1 MARIMRYKR
10 LDEVIADILTHNGAI
25 LARSEDGSLEVLAP
39 PHVSKALKVPE
50 YTRLRF
56 SYAEISDGTTYASYD
71 SEFFTSLGNLF
82 AGRGRFSIASCESYT
97 PNIEKLSRLISEK
110 IAFSNA
116 TFRLGKSEVK
126 NISYLLFY
134 FKYVALSDEKREGIL
149 SLLINEANLSTLPF
163 EHDATE
169 LKEIEDKP
177 QDTVKHRKAV
187 PFARQHSKT
196 FHRQN
201 WPKAGIERHEIK
213 KVFQSACSVSTRLVE
228 ERMADFIKSLERRLN
243 RDIRRVYEY
252 YDTLKKETKKVL
264 KKKALAK
271 AMSELNLLQKM
282 EEHASRHDMQ
292 AIERLQQDIDSRI
305 EKQIEDR
312 TIKGDGIDK
321 LFNKLDVIEAERKWK
336 IQDLVAKYAL
346 NIKIEPVSTIRI
358 NTQSTVFW
366 INIKRRLSS
375 RQFPITFN
383 PMTRQIDALPCESCF
398 NPQKPYYI
406 CDDELH
412 IICARCFKTC
422 PDCGKKYCI
431 ACYNI
436 CPKCRKMA
444 SLCGFCPPTGHR

>member
-10 LDEVIADILTHNGAI
+10 LDEVIADVLTHNGAV
-25 LARSEDGSLEVLAP
+25 LARNEEDGSLEVLAP
-39 PHVSKALKVPE
+39 PDVSKVLKIPE

-56 SYAEISDGTTYASYD
+56 SYDEISDGTIYASFD
-71 SEFFTSLGNLF
+71 SEFFISLGKLF
-82 AGRGRFSIASCESYT
+82 SGRGRFSIASCESHT
-97 PNIEKLSRLISEK
+97 PDIEKLSRLISEK
-110 IAFSNA
+110 IAFNNA

-149 SLLINEANLSTLPF
+149 PLLINEVNLSTLPF
-163 EHDATE
+163 EHGATE
-169 LKEIEDKP
+169 LKEIEDELK
-177 QDTVKHRKAV
+177 D
-187 PFARQHSKT
+187 
-196 FHRQN
+196 
-201 WPKAGIERHEIK
+201 IERHEIK
-213 KVFQSACSVSTRLVE
+213 KVFQSAYSASARLVE
-228 ERMADFIKSLERRLN
+228 EELRDFIKSLDRRLN

-252 YDTLKKETKKVL
+252 YGTLKKETKRAL
-264 KKKALAK
+264 KKKALAN
-271 AMSELNLLQKM
+271 AMSELNLLQEM
-282 EEHASRHDMQ
+282 REHASSDTMRE
-292 AIERLQQDIDSRI
+292 IERLQQDIDSRI

-312 TIKGDGIDK
+312 TIKGDGLDK
-321 LFNKLDVIEAERKWK
+321 LFNKIDVIEAERKWK

-358 NTQSTVFW
+358 DTQSIVFW

-398 NPQKPYYI
+398 NPRKPYYV
-406 CDDELH
+406 CDDRLH

-436 CPKCRKMA
+436 CPKCRKRRESA
-444 SLCGFCPPTGHR
+444 R